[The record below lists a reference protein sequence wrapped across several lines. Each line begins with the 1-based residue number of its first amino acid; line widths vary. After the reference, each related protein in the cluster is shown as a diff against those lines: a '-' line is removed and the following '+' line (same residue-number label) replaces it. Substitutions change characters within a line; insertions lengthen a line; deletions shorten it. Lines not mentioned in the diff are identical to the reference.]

1 MEFRNVIA
9 KILFGSLAGDGKK
22 RELPK
27 AGSDLCDSG
36 IRRQGVNPL
45 VRNCDGYD
53 EADHRAECGESQ
65 ERQRAPVRLA
75 RDITEK

>member
-22 RELPK
+22 RELSE
-27 AGSDLCDSG
+27 AGCRPCKSG
-36 IRRQGVNPL
+36 LRRPGVNPL

-53 EADHRAECGESQ
+53 EADDRAECGKSQ